1 MEIGGVYVKKDSVN
15 KMLLYLYDP
24 EEPYVYNCK
33 HGTEYPYNGFPKG
46 EGGRVFKKTRFINWN
61 PLPEDIIIRYSGK
74 QIIVMFHLLF
84 PDGNDVIDP
93 AMEIFQMRSK
103 RSDVQNRICEQI
115 NFFCALYDD
124 DNELISNM
132 LAAKYITDSQTY
144 TIANIKEYYEELYR
158 TLFSDRIIEK
168 IRKMTEENDVGDV
181 TLGLFHVDFLR
192 DMFMLAFM
200 IKVMHIFIEHFIKLT
215 GNSPRDQYELFAEAY
230 IYAMNKLNPQM
241 HPTLYTYINKAVA
254 QSIKSNSNVY
264 DMQAMEGVTAPTVTH
279 NVIRKTLLADSLIK
293 LSYAS
298 TWDSLNKRPVESC
311 VGFITSVVSRAT
323 NIIRRKMLRY
333 ALVNI
338 DDPAQLISDAI
349 NNSSPMSLIRSF
361 NAGEFTC
368 MSKDLN
374 SVIAHI
380 AVEIDLSPLDFYLT
394 NLPQMNDLS
403 KLLVDTVLYNLFHS
417 SISTNTLN
425 NKQKY
430 IVLLYVRHLIMELR
444 WINEEDT
451 KINPLINILMAKTTA
466 TSTKTLT
473 KKEVGAVNKFI
484 KLNNLKQYLLGEN
497 NVTKYVESIQNC
509 ILNSYTIVNHN
520 APELLDTQLVYESS
534 KMTQDIL
541 EVIVDLFEFMK
552 SQN

>member
-1 MEIGGVYVKKDSVN
+1 MDRSSIN
-15 KMLLYLYDP
+15 KTLLYEYDP
-24 EEPYVYNCK
+24 EETYTYNIK

-46 EGGRVFKKTRFINWN
+46 EGGRVFKKTRFIDWY
-61 PLPEDIIIRYSGK
+61 PKPDDIIIRYNGK
-74 QIIVMFHLLF
+74 QMVVMFHLLW
-84 PDGNDVIDP
+84 PNENDVIDP

-124 DNELISNM
+124 DNELLSNM
-132 LAAKYITDSQTY
+132 LVAKYIVDSQTY
-144 TIANIKEYYEELYR
+144 TIETIKELYAELYK
-158 TLFSDRIIEK
+158 TLFSGRILEK

-181 TLGLFHVDFLR
+181 TIGLFHPEFLR

-200 IKVMHIFIEHFIKLT
+200 IKVMHIYLEHFIKLT
-215 GNSPRDQYELFAEAY
+215 GNSPRDQYELFAECY
-230 IYAMNKLNPQM
+230 IYMMDQLNENM
-241 HPTLYTYINKAVA
+241 HPALYQYINKAVA
-254 QSIKSNSNVY
+254 QSIKSNSNIY
-264 DMQAMEGVTAPTVTH
+264 DMQAMDGITAPTVAHTI
-279 NVIRKTLLADSLIK
+279 IRKTLLADSLIK

-298 TWDSLNKRPVESC
+298 TWDPINKRPVESC
-311 VGFITSVVSRAT
+311 VGFISSVVNRAT
-323 NIIRRKMLRY
+323 GIIRRKMLRF

-349 NNSSPMSLIRSF
+349 NNSSPISVIRSF
-361 NAGEFTC
+361 NPGEFTC
-368 MSKDLN
+368 MNKDLN
-374 SVIAHI
+374 AVIAHI
-380 AVEIDLSPLDFYLT
+380 AMEIDLSPLDFYLT
-394 NLPQMNDLS
+394 NLPQMNELS

-430 IVLLYVRHLIMELR
+430 IVLLYVRYLIMELR
-444 WINEEDT
+444 LISEEET
-451 KINPLINILMAKTTA
+451 VSNPLINILMAKTMT

-484 KLNNLKQYLLGEN
+484 KLNNLKEYLLGES

-520 APELLDTQLVYESS
+520 NPDLLGASLVYESS

-541 EVIVDLFEFMK
+541 DIIVDLFEFMK
-552 SQN
+552 SQNTY